1 MAWIV
6 VLLFL
11 FTGYPLLALIMAWM
25 ILMSN

>member
-1 MAWIV
+1 MAWVV

-11 FTGYPLLALIMAWM
+11 FAGYPILALIMARM

>member
-1 MAWIV
+1 MAWAV

-11 FTGYPLLALIMAWM
+11 FAGYPILALIMAWM

>member
-11 FTGYPLLALIMAWM
+11 FCGYPILALIIAWM
-25 ILMSN
+25 ILMAS

>member
-1 MAWIV
+1 MAWVV

-11 FTGYPLLALIMAWM
+11 FCGYPILALIMAWM

>member
-11 FTGYPLLALIMAWM
+11 FCGYPILALIMAWM